1 MNSEKLKYFL
11 AALVSVV
18 TWGFFS
24 IPLRALQ
31 DFPSEQILYYR
42 ISSSLLLTWFYIVF
56 FRRKILSSDI
66 EYLKAKTIKERRRIL
81 FLSILAGILITGNW
95 FTYIYAVNNVN
106 LKSAAF
112 AYMICPLITAFSG
125 FIILRE
131 KLSGLKLIALGVAG
145 MSIII
150 LSQGSVKDLVWSIV
164 VASFYSYYLIVQK
177 VNVGIDKFNMLGF
190 QLIIA
195 VLILLPFYI
204 KDFNTVPE
212 SLYFW
217 LLIIIISVVFTI
229 IPLYLSLFA
238 LSGIPSSTMG
248 IIIYLNPI
256 VAFAVAFFYFHEGI
270 SLFQLNA
277 YILLFA
283 AVIVFNLDTIKE
295 MLIKVPAKIR
305 PE

>member
-131 KLSGLKLIALGVAG
+131 KLSGLKLIALWVAG

-217 LLIIIISVVFTI
+217 LLIIIISVIFTI